1 MTEQHDRTP
10 LEQLKQAL
18 AAGAISQDTYD
29 AAVSAMSAQQSR
41 SGVDADELERN
52 VPGARSATVGG
63 DNYGEIGIMGT
74 LPFYGGIM
82 GTLPFYQL

>member
-1 MTEQHDRTP
+1 MTEEHRTP

-41 SGVDADELERN
+41 SGVDADELDAD
-52 VPGARSATVGG
+52 VPGARSAAVGR
-63 DNYGEIGIMGT
+63 DNYGEINTGT
-74 LPFYGGIM
+74 IIRLGARIM